1 MNRGA
6 LVAAVATALLF
17 VLGTQTAAAQT
28 PPTLTGETLHG
39 TTAPTV
45 TVTCNPNGTS
55 SGTFSVSGDA
65 TGPYPG
71 TFTETGSFS
80 FGPLGGVNVPPQGPA
95 FTQFGEVTAFSAQF
109 TITSGTTT
117 ITGAKTLGLFVLPG
131 GGAAG
136 LTYTFGSCSEATT
149 PAGTTTVADVA
160 ANTTYDATIS
170 GPDGQFTDHGGAEV
184 TVQGGTNPDVNGT
197 VIGPSFQ
204 ETFVLSEGLVPVT
217 PPPPPPP
224 ICNQN
229 DQGNQNQNG
238 NGQGC
243 KNP

>member
-1 MNRGA
+1 MNRAG
-6 LVAAVATALLF
+6 LVTAVIAAAFLI
-17 VLGTQTAAAQT
+17 TAAPATAQT
-28 PPTLTGETLHG
+28 PPTLFAENLRG

-80 FGPLGGVNVPPQGPA
+80 FGPLGTVDFPPQGPA
-95 FTQFGEVTAFSAQF
+95 FTSFGEPTAVSAQF

-117 ITGAKTLGLFVLPG
+117 ITGTKTLGLFISPSGSVSGPSF
-131 GGAAG
+131 A
-136 LTYTFGSCSEATT
+136 SCSEANT
-149 PAGTTTVADVA
+149 PAGSSTVVDLD
-160 ANTTYDATIS
+160 ANTTYDATIHS
-170 GPDGQFTDHGGAEV
+170 PDGSFTDHGGAELSL
-184 TVQGGTNPDVNGT
+184 QGGTNPDVNGT

-204 ETFVLSEGLVPVT
+204 ETFVLSAGLVPVT

-224 ICNQN
+224 LCDEN

-238 NGQGC
+238 NHQGC
-243 KNP
+243 SNP